1 MTQLGANLQ
10 RTYVLG
16 DQAEH
21 PASTG
26 AIYEGS
32 AVGLTSGYA
41 RQLVAGDPFVGFA
54 RKGCPASGANGTEK
68 VLVQRRGRI
77 LLTIDTVAITDVG
90 KPVYAS
96 DGNAFTLTAS
106 TNSMIGFVVGVAGT
120 NLAEVAFDAD
130 AAADYVF
137 NDTTYGI

>member
-10 RTYVLG
+10 RTFVLG
-16 DQAEH
+16 DDAEY

-26 AIYEGS
+26 AVYEGS
-32 AVGLTSGYA
+32 AAGLTSGYA
-41 RQLVAGDPFVGFA
+41 RQLVAGDPFVGFVK
-54 RKGCPASGANGTEK
+54 RGCAASGANGTNK
-68 VLVQRRGRI
+68 VLVRRRDRVV
-77 LLTIDTVAITDVG
+77 LTITSVAITDVG

-106 TNSMIGFVVGVAGT
+106 TNTMIGHVVAVAGA

-130 AAADYVF
+130 IAAEHAF
-137 NDTTYGI
+137 NDTTYGT